1 MHDERRDLL
10 QRLEDD
16 KNKIAGLENEL
27 KYLREETKQLA
38 SRKIISASDEYKRV

>member
-1 MHDERRDLL
+1 L

-16 KNKIAGLENEL
+16 KNKIAGLESEL